1 MINTQ
6 GKRGPVNGKMKISAK
21 VKPNSKESSVEVT
34 ANNEYI
40 LRVKEK
46 ALDGRANAAAVKLL
60 SEYLD
65 IPKVKISIIKGHT
78 NRNKIISID
87 K

>member
-1 MINTQ
+1 
-6 GKRGPVNGKMKISAK
+6 MKISVK
-21 VKPNSKESSVEVT
+21 VKPNSKESSVEV
-34 ANNEYI
+34 APNNEYI

-60 SEYLD
+60 SEYLG
-65 IPKVKISIIKGHT
+65 IPKSRISIIKGHAA
-78 NRNKIISID
+78 RNKVIKIFLDNNPDRGKI

>member
-1 MINTQ
+1 
-6 GKRGPVNGKMKISAK
+6 MKISIK
-21 VKPNSKESSVEVT
+21 VKPNSKESSVEIA

-46 ALDGRANAAAVKLL
+46 AVDGRANAAAIKLL
-60 SEYLD
+60 SEYLG
-65 IPKVKISIIKGHT
+65 IPKSRISIIKGHT
-78 NRNKIISID
+78 ARNKVINILLDNNPGRGKI